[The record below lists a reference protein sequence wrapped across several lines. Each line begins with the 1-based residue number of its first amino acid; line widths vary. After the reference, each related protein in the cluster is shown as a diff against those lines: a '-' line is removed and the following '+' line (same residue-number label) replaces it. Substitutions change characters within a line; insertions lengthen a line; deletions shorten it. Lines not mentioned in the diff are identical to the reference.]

1 MLASLGYPSFL
12 PAAGIAMLYRPRVG
26 IPPGLA
32 ALACLAVVL
41 APFASDE
48 PLRGILALSL
58 VTGWPV
64 LVQIVLAPYG
74 GRGRE

>member
-1 MLASLGYPSFL
+1 
-12 PAAGIAMLYRPRVG
+12 MLYRPRVG